1 MAVRRLESRNTS
13 GVSVSIAPLG
23 RLRVPSTLDGRAGKF
38 RRESDVND
46 LGVDTDLEAVRIWLD
61 SYDDR
66 PQTRQAYEHA
76 VERLYNWSLVERR
89 KALSS
94 LDDDDILAFEE
105 FLGNP
110 QPQWRWICSK
120 GTSRLSPKWTPFIC
134 PLSPG
139 SRLATLTTLR
149 LLLQWLANKGYCTV
163 GQSLIR
169 HSTGRHHRPSALILS
184 IAQHALPKC
193 IELDDWY
200 LLRRSLLVGTDN
212 SIQQTET
219 RAVVELMYYGGLS
232 AVEVGEARAHSI
244 GGDGAITWLRVPSR
258 GTELETIYLVPPVAQ
273 VIDDL
278 LGDRRNFPPAQ
289 DKRSRNIPGKP
300 LDPFLISRRTISPI
314 VSGVFQRAA
323 ALASSENNLA
333 AASRFLAYTPHS
345 LLHAF
350 EMHATGGNAGNSLW
364 LLIGAARL
372 APQVTRR
379 YLTRRALTEEEFE
392 RACNSLSRFWELKP

>member
-1 MAVRRLESRNTS
+1 MAVKRQESRNTS
-13 GVSVSIAPLG
+13 GVSVSIAPLD
-23 RLRVPSTLDGRAGKF
+23 RLRVPPTLDGRAGKF

-66 PQTRQAYEHA
+66 PQTRQAYQHA
-76 VERLYNWSLVERR
+76 VERLYNWSLVERH

-94 LDDDDILAFEE
+94 LDDDDILAFEA

-120 GTSRLSPKWTPFIC
+120 GTSRLSPRWTPFIC

-149 LLLQWLANKGYCTV
+149 LMLQWLANKGYCIV
-163 GQSLIR
+163 GQSLCR
-169 HSTGRHHRPSALILS
+169 HSTGRHLRPSALILG
-184 IAQHALPKC
+184 IAQHTLPKC

-232 AVEVGEARAHSI
+232 AAEVGDARARSI
-244 GGDGAITWLRVPSR
+244 GSDGAITWLRVPSR
-258 GTELETIYLVPPVAQ
+258 GAELETIYLVPPVAQ
-273 VIDDL
+273 VIDAL

-289 DKRSRNIPGKP
+289 DKGSRNIPGKP

-345 LLHAF
+345 LRHAF

-364 LLIGAARL
+364 LLIGAAHL
-372 APQVTRR
+372 APQATRR

-392 RACNSLSRFWELKP
+392 RACNLLSRFWELKP